1 MAGARSERPRYAR
14 VTRAWVCAEGGAREV
29 PVEEALKIATT
40 GGAGNVWID
49 VDGAQDH
56 DVAKMLAP
64 LHIHPL
70 VLEDMV
76 ADINRPKV
84 DDYGDYLYLV
94 VHSARWEGPKPALNE
109 IDMIVSERY
118 LVTYH
123 EGPTRSI
130 TAAQEIIARRP
141 DLLAPR
147 PAKLLHFML
156 DVLVDNYLPL
166 VDRVA
171 EEIDLL
177 EERVFSTSDP
187 RLHESVVR
195 LKRGMSALRRIVGPQ
210 RDTVLA
216 LTRDEF
222 RAVPADLRPYLR
234 DVYDRLARVSD
245 LLDSFRDEAATLL
258 DLHVAVSANRLN
270 EVIKRLTVIA
280 TIGLPLT
287 VVTGYYGMNFPLPE
301 YRWPHSEIF
310 AIGLLVGTGGI
321 TWLLLRWR
329 KWL

>member
-1 MAGARSERPRYAR
+1 M
-14 VTRAWVCAEGGAREV
+14 TRAWICAQQGAREV
-29 PVEEALKIATT
+29 STEEAMRAATT
-40 GGAGNVWID
+40 GEGHVWID
-49 VDGAQDH
+49 IDGLEERDT
-56 DVAKMLAP
+56 AKLLQP

-76 ADINRPKV
+76 TDLNRPKV
-84 DDYGDYLYLV
+84 DDYGAYLYLV
-94 VHSARWEGPKPALNE
+94 VHSARWDGEKPAMSE
-109 IDMIVSERY
+109 IDLVVSERFV
-118 LVTYH
+118 VTYH

-130 TAAQEIIARRP
+130 TAAHEVIARRP
-141 DLLAPR
+141 ELLNPR
-147 PAKLLHFML
+147 PARLVHFIL

-166 VDRVA
+166 VDHVA
-171 EEIDLL
+171 EEIDKL
-177 EERVFSTSDP
+177 EEHVFDRDDP
-187 RLHESVVR
+187 RLHEQVVR

-222 RAVPADLRPYLR
+222 GAIPADLRPYLR

-287 VVTGYYGMNFPLPE
+287 VVTSYYGMNFPLPE
-301 YRWPHSEIF
+301 YRWPHSELYAF
-310 AIGLLVGTGGI
+310 GLLVATGGI
-321 TWLLLRWR
+321 TWVLLRWR